1 MSTMLVCHG
10 SLSCSYM
17 AFVPFHCLLLLD
29 IFAQFFFSFYLKY
42 TNIYYIQCYL
52 TDLQLIRLFF
62 CSTTNYML
70 FVQCKEKMFYKKFP
84 LTSTHAML
92 IKCLINICVLFSV
105 YSQTCVFCDDLRIL
119 CLYQLLIIRISC
131 SVDIAV
137 HYYL

>member
-29 IFAQFFFSFYLKY
+29 IFAQFLSFYLKY

>member
-1 MSTMLVCHG
+1 MVLYHAPIWHLFLFIVCCCQAYLP
-10 SLSCSYM
+10 S
-17 AFVPFHCLLLLD
+17 
-29 IFAQFFFSFYLKY
+29 FFSFYLKY

-52 TDLQLIRLFF
+52 TDLQLIKLFF
-62 CSTTNYML
+62 CCTTNYML